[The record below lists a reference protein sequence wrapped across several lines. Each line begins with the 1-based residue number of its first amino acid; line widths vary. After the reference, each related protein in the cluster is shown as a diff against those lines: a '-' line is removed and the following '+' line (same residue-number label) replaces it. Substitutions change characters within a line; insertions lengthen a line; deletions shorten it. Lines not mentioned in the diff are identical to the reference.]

1 MGVMRILIVCFAVLC
16 YDYNIRLLCLSVF
29 LFLLEVCLFMKL
41 SVKDA
46 FARVDHISRLADNL
60 EKLQKLLSDQ
70 DERILGSG
78 MDALVNTLESEA
90 NMNSPILNV
99 LQSSVGLLRSDARA
113 LRERL
118 EGMEID
124 L

>member
-1 MGVMRILIVCFAVLC
+1 MVTVFVCIF
-16 YDYNIRLLCLSVF
+16 VF
-29 LFLLEVCLFMKL
+29 VGGLFMKL
-41 SVKDA
+41 SVKEA
-46 FARVDHISRLADNL
+46 FARVDHISCLADNL

>member
-1 MGVMRILIVCFAVLC
+1 
-16 YDYNIRLLCLSVF
+16 
-29 LFLLEVCLFMKL
+29 MKL